1 LEGQGHHHHTP
12 RHIATH
18 DLWLNGG
25 SKSKLGRP
33 QSMVDNST
41 EALPIYVTAML
52 PIAFLP
58 LLGLVVSEVYL
69 ILL

>member
-1 LEGQGHHHHTP
+1 MFQEYKCLYVIVTM
-12 RHIATH
+12 AL
-18 DLWLNGG
+18 LWI
-25 SKSKLGRP
+25 
-33 QSMVDNST
+33 T